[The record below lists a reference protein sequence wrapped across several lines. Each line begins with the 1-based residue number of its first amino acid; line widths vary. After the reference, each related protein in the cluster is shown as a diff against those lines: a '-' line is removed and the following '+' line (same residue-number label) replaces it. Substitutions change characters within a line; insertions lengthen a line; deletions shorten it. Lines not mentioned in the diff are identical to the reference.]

1 MNKMVPILFIFS
13 LLLSISHASVNDFCV
28 ADLKSPNSNSGYPCK
43 SPKEVTVDDFVFSG
57 LVAKDPTNTTSRAAL
72 TTAFVN
78 DFPGI
83 NGLGISAARVDLA
96 EGGFV
101 PMHTHPGGTELFM
114 IVQGEITAGFMTPN
128 AVYYS
133 KTLKPG
139 DVIAFPQGQVHF
151 VVNSGKGN
159 ATAFVAFSSENPGA
173 QTLDL
178 LLFGNNLPSDIVAKT
193 TLLDVAQVM
202 KLKKR
207 FGGRG

>member
-57 LVAKDPTNTTSRAAL
+57 LVAKDATNTTFGSVL

-78 DFPGI
+78 DLPGI
-83 NGLGISAARVDLA
+83 NGLGISGGRIDLA
-96 EGGFV
+96 EGGSI
-101 PMHTHPGGTELFM
+101 PMHTHAGGSELLIM
-114 IVQGEITAGFMTPN
+114 VEGEITAGFMTSN
-128 AVYYS
+128 ALYS

-139 DVIAFPQGQVHF
+139 DVIVFPQGQMHF
-151 VVNSGKGN
+151 GVNSGKGK
-159 ATAFVAFSSENPGA
+159 AIAFVAFSSENPGA
-173 QTLDL
+173 QLVDL
-178 LLFGNNLPSDIVAKT
+178 VLFGNPLSSDIVAKT

-202 KLKKR
+202 KLKQR